1 MAVHGKVKAVGAAS
15 MGEMELEKLGYFLN
29 GRANETPVSISTAA
43 SGQTACATL
52 RRLFASDSS
61 QAISTI
67 RFSLGGAAAYD
78 AIFEKNICHGVS
90 GNPAQKKI
98 VMLGG
103 HLDHYLHGERLLR
116 KGVKDKAI
124 ELWRFVEQEGASA
137 STPPVTKAVR
147 FDARHRQRELNYDGV
162 RREMANIQNAMW

>member
-116 KGVKDKAI
+116 KGVK
-124 ELWRFVEQEGASA
+124 EQGDRA
-137 STPPVTKAVR
+137 VAVR
-147 FDARHRQRELNYDGV
+147 GARGGFGFDSARNQGRKV
-162 RREMANIQNAMW
+162 RCQAPTA